1 MTRPAGWYHCRVSG
15 GLSLRRSAAL
25 VDRYADIGIAIAA
38 LLLFMPGLGAVHLFD
53 RDEIN
58 FAEIAREM
66 LVTGEWSQPSV
77 GFRPFY
83 EKPPLFMWLQAASMS
98 VFGVGEFAARLP
110 NALCGA
116 ITLIVLYRIGAQ
128 IRGRVFG
135 LLWVLGYLGSLLPH
149 LYFRSGIIDPWFN
162 LFIFL
167 GLFVLIRCAHEPSAP
182 RAALGGLFLGLA
194 TLTKGPVGV
203 LIPALCVGGYWVARR
218 FRLPIAP
225 RYLLVAGAA
234 AAATVL
240 PWVVVDLARNG
251 PDFMLELARRH
262 AKLVA
267 GDKTV
272 HTGFAGY
279 HVVVLLLGCFA
290 ASPFALQEMLKPSGG
305 DERQRDFRRWMLI
318 LFWIVLVAFSLVQ
331 TKVVHYSSLCYFP
344 LTYLAA
350 LQLERIVV
358 GRQPFGW
365 TRWAVGLTG
374 SLVAAVAI
382 AAPFVMMRRE
392 TIAPLFAASP
402 FAHASL
408 MAPVTW
414 TGLESLAGVW
424 LLGVLGAAHLLHSR
438 RAFARSAIVLFAGTG
453 VFVPLA
459 LACFAGKVEAHTQRA
474 AVEFFQARRGERC
487 YLLTRS
493 YRSFAH
499 WFYARTTEAA
509 PEDNVLVR
517 GPIDRPV
524 YLVTKITA
532 VKDFEAVGT
541 FREIGRRNGFV
552 FWRRDP

>member
-1 MTRPAGWYHCRVSG
+1 
-15 GLSLRRSAAL
+15 
-25 VDRYADIGIAIAA
+25 
-38 LLLFMPGLGAVHLFD
+38 
-53 RDEIN
+53 
-58 FAEIAREM
+58 
-66 LVTGEWSQPSV
+66 
-77 GFRPFY
+77 
-83 EKPPLFMWLQAASMS
+83 
-98 VFGVGEFAARLP
+98 
-110 NALCGA
+110 
-116 ITLIVLYRIGAQ
+116 
-128 IRGRVFG
+128 
-135 LLWVLGYLGSLLPH
+135 LWVLAYAGSLLPH
-149 LYFRSGIIDPWFN
+149 VYFRSGIIDPWFN

-167 GLFVLIRCAHEPSAP
+167 GLVALIRCAGEPSAW

-194 TLTKGPVGV
+194 TLTKGPVGL
-203 LIPALCVGGYWVARR
+203 LIPLLCAGVYWAARGFR
-218 FRLPIAP
+218 FPIAS
-225 RYLLVAGAA
+225 RYLLVAVVAA
-234 AAATVL
+234 ASTVL

-262 AKLVA
+262 VKLFA
-267 GDKTV
+267 GERTV

-290 ASPFALQEMLKPSGG
+290 ASLFAVQEMLKPSGG

-318 LFWIVLVAFSLVQ
+318 LFWVVLVAFSLVQ

-350 LQLERIVV
+350 LQLERVVV

-365 TRWAVGLTG
+365 TRWAVGIIGL
-374 SLVAAVAI
+374 LVAAVAI

-392 TIAPLFAASP
+392 AIAPLFAASP
-402 FAHASL
+402 FARASL
-408 MAPVTW
+408 MAPVDW
-414 TGLESLAGVW
+414 TGVEALAGLW
-424 LLGVLGAAHLLHSR
+424 LLGVLGAAHLLHAR
-438 RAFARSAIVLFAGTG
+438 RAYAQSAIVLFAGTG

-459 LACFAGKVEAHTQRA
+459 LACFAGNIEAHTQRA

-541 FREIGRRNGFV
+541 FREIDRRNGFV

>member
-1 MTRPAGWYHCRVSG
+1 VA
-15 GLSLRRSAAL
+15 
-25 VDRYADIGIAIAA
+25 RYADIWIAIAA
-38 LLLFMPGLGAVHLFD
+38 ALLFVPGLGSVHLFD

-66 LVTGEWSQPSV
+66 LVTGQWSQPSV

-98 VFGVGEFAARLP
+98 VFGVGEFAARFP

-116 ITLIVLYRIGAQ
+116 LTLIALYRIGAR
-128 IRGRVFG
+128 IRGRAFG
-135 LLWVLGYLGSLLPH
+135 LLWVLAYVGSLLPQA
-149 LYFRSGIIDPWFN
+149 YFRSGIIDPWFN

-167 GLFVLIRCAHEPSAP
+167 GLASFIRCAHEPSAA

-203 LIPALCVGGYWVARR
+203 LIPALCAGVYWAAGR
-218 FRLPIAP
+218 FRFPIAS
-225 RYLLVAGAA
+225 RYLLLAGIS

-240 PWVVVDLARNG
+240 PWVIVDLVRHG

-262 AKLVA
+262 VKLFA
-267 GDKTV
+267 GERTV
-272 HTGFAGY
+272 HTGFVGY

-290 ASPFALQEMLKPSGG
+290 ASLFGVQEMLKPSGG
-305 DERQRDFRRWMLI
+305 DERQRDFRRWMLM
-318 LFWIVLVAFSLVQ
+318 LFWVVLVAFSLVQ
-331 TKVVHYSSLCYFP
+331 TKVVHYSSLSYFP

-358 GRQPFGW
+358 DRQPFGW
-365 TRWAVGLTG
+365 TRWAVGIVGL
-374 SLVAAVAI
+374 LVAAVAI

-392 TIAPLFAASP
+392 AIAPLLAASP
-402 FAHASL
+402 FARASL
-408 MAPVTW
+408 MAPVAW
-414 TGLESLAGVW
+414 TGVEALAGMW
-424 LLGVLGAAHLLHSR
+424 LLGVLGAAHLLHAR
-438 RAFARSAIVLFAGTG
+438 RAYAKSAIVLFAGTG

-459 LACFAGKVEAHTQRA
+459 LACFAGNIEAHTQRA

-541 FREIGRRNGFV
+541 FREIDRRNGFV

>member
-1 MTRPAGWYHCRVSG
+1 VSG
-15 GLSLRRSAAL
+15 GPSPLRRSAAL
-25 VDRYADIGIAIAA
+25 VARYADIGIAIAA
-38 LLLFMPGLGAVHLFD
+38 VLLFVPGIGSVHLFD

-66 LVTGEWSQPSV
+66 LVTGEWSQSTV

-98 VFGVGEFAARLP
+98 VFGVGEFAARFP
-110 NALCGA
+110 NTLCGA
-116 ITLIVLYRIGAQ
+116 LTLVALYRIGAR
-128 IRGRVFG
+128 IRGRAFG
-135 LLWVLGYLGSLLPH
+135 LLWVLAYAGSLLPH
-149 LYFRSGIIDPWFN
+149 VYFRSGIIDPWFN
-162 LFIFL
+162 LFTFL
-167 GLFVLIRCAHEPSAP
+167 GLVALIRCACEPSGW

-194 TLTKGPVGV
+194 TLTKGPVGL
-203 LIPALCVGGYWVARR
+203 LIPLLCVGVYWAARGFR
-218 FRLPIAP
+218 FPIAS
-225 RYLLVAGAA
+225 RYLLVAVVAA
-234 AAATVL
+234 ASTVL

-262 AKLVA
+262 VKLFA
-267 GDKTV
+267 GEKTV
-272 HTGFAGY
+272 HGGFIGY
-279 HVVVLLLGCFA
+279 HVVVLLFGCFA
-290 ASPFALQEMLKPSGG
+290 ASLFAVQEMLKPSGG
-305 DERQRDFRRWMLI
+305 DERQRDFRRWMLV
-318 LFWIVLVAFSLVQ
+318 LFWVVLVAFSLVQ

-350 LQLERIVV
+350 LQLERIVL
-358 GRQPFGW
+358 GRQSFGW
-365 TRWAVGLTG
+365 TRWAVGAIG
-374 SLVAAVAI
+374 SLAAAAAI
-382 AAPFVMMRRE
+382 AAPFVMMRRAA
-392 TIAPLFAASP
+392 IAPLFAASP
-402 FAHASL
+402 FAQASL
-408 MAPVTW
+408 MAPVAW
-414 TGLESLAGVW
+414 TGVEALAGGW
-424 LLGVLGAAHLLHSR
+424 LLGVLGAAHLLHAR
-438 RAFARSAIVLFAGTG
+438 RAFATSAIVLFAGTG

-499 WFYARTTEAA
+499 WFYARTTEAE

>member
-1 MTRPAGWYHCRVSG
+1 VSG
-15 GLSLRRSAAL
+15 GPFPLRRSAAL
-25 VDRYADIGIAIAA
+25 VARYAGMWIAIAA
-38 LLLFMPGLGAVHLFD
+38 ALLFVPGLGSVHLFD

-66 LVTGEWSQPSV
+66 LVTGQWSQPSV

-83 EKPPLFMWLQAASMS
+83 EKPPLFMWLQAVSMT

-116 ITLIVLYRIGAQ
+116 LTLVALYRIGAGV
-128 IRGRVFG
+128 RGRAFG
-135 LLWVLGYLGSLLPH
+135 LLWVLAYVGSLLPH
-149 LYFRSGIIDPWFN
+149 VYFRSGIIDPWFN

-167 GLFVLIRCAHEPSAP
+167 GLGSLIRCAREPSSSH
-182 RAALGGLFLGLA
+182 AALGGLFLGLA

-203 LIPALCVGGYWVARR
+203 LIPGVCAAVYWASRR
-218 FRLPIAP
+218 FRFPIAP
-225 RYLLVAGAA
+225 RHLLIVVAA
-234 AAATVL
+234 AAATIL
-240 PWVVVDLARNG
+240 PWVAVDLVRNG
-251 PDFMLELARRH
+251 PDFMLEMVRRH
-262 AKLVA
+262 VKLLA
-267 GDKTV
+267 GEKTV
-272 HTGFAGY
+272 HTGFIGY
-279 HVVVLLLGCFA
+279 HVVVLLLGCFP
-290 ASPFALQEMLKPSGG
+290 ASVFAVQEMLEPPGG
-305 DERQRDFRRWMLI
+305 DARQRDFRRWMLI

-358 GRQPFGW
+358 GREPFGW
-365 TRWAVGLTG
+365 TRWAVGVGG
-374 SLVAAVAI
+374 SILAAAVI
-382 AAPFVMMRRE
+382 AAPFVMMHRDA
-392 TIAPLFAASP
+392 IAPLFAGSP

-408 MAPVTW
+408 MAPVAW
-414 TGLESLAGVW
+414 TGVGALAGVW
-424 LLGVLGAAHLLHSR
+424 LLAVLGVAHLLHAR
-438 RAFARSAIVLFAGTG
+438 RAFAQSAIVLFAGTG
-453 VFVPLA
+453 MFVPLA
-459 LACFAGKVEAHTQRA
+459 LVFFAGNVEAHTQRA

-499 WFYARTTEAA
+499 WFYARTTEAE

-524 YLVTKITA
+524 YLVTRITA
-532 VKDFEAVGT
+532 IKAFEAVGT
-541 FREIGRRNGFV
+541 FREIDRRNGFV

>member
-1 MTRPAGWYHCRVSG
+1 MSG
-15 GLSLRRSAAL
+15 GLSPLRRSAAL
-25 VDRYADIGIAIAA
+25 VARFADLWIAIAA
-38 LLLFMPGLGAVHLFD
+38 ALLFVPGLGSVHLFD

-66 LVTGEWSQPSV
+66 LLTGQWSQPSV

-98 VFGVGEFAARLP
+98 VFGVGEFAARFP
-110 NALCGA
+110 DALCGA
-116 ITLIVLYRIGAQ
+116 LTLIVLYRVGAR
-128 IRGRVFG
+128 IRDRAFG
-135 LLWVLGYLGSLLPH
+135 LLWVLAYAGSLLPH
-149 LYFRSGIIDPWFN
+149 VYFRSGIIDPWFN

-167 GLFVLIRCAHEPSAP
+167 GLASLIRCADAPSTS

-203 LIPALCVGGYWVARR
+203 LIPALCLVVSWAARR
-218 FRLPIAP
+218 FRVPIAPIAP
-225 RYLLVAGAA
+225 RDLLVAGVAA
-234 AAATVL
+234 AVTVL
-240 PWVVVDLARNG
+240 PWVVVDLVRSG

-262 AKLVA
+262 VKLVV
-267 GDKTV
+267 GEKTV
-272 HTGFAGY
+272 HTGFIGY
-279 HVVVLLLGCFA
+279 HVVVLLLGCFP
-290 ASPFALQEMLKPSGG
+290 ASLLAIQETLKPAGG

-318 LFWIVLVAFSLVQ
+318 LFWVVLVAFSLVQ

-358 GRQPFGW
+358 GREPFGW
-365 TRWAVGLTG
+365 TRWAVGVTG
-374 SLVAAVAI
+374 ALVAAAAI
-382 AAPFVMMRRE
+382 AAPFVMMHRE
-392 TIAPLFAASP
+392 MIAPLFAASP
-402 FAHASL
+402 FAQANL
-408 MAPVTW
+408 MAPVVW
-414 TGLESLAGVW
+414 TGVESVAGVW
-424 LLGVLGAAHLLHSR
+424 LLGVLVAAHLLHAQ
-438 RAFARSAIVLFAGTG
+438 RAFVQSAIVLFAGTG
-453 VFVPLA
+453 LFVPLA
-459 LACFAGKVEAHTQRA
+459 LACFAGHVEAHTQRA
-474 AVEFFQARRGERC
+474 AVEFFQARRGEHC

-499 WFYARTTEAA
+499 WFYARTTEAE

-532 VKDFEAVGT
+532 VKAFEAVGT

>member
-1 MTRPAGWYHCRVSG
+1 MARF
-15 GLSLRRSAAL
+15 
-25 VDRYADIGIAIAA
+25 ADIGLAIVA
-38 LLLFMPGLGAVHLFD
+38 LILFVPGLGAVHLFD

-77 GFRPFY
+77 GFLPFY

-98 VFGVGEFAARLP
+98 VFGVGELAARLP
-110 NALCGA
+110 NAICGA
-116 ITLIVLYRIGAQ
+116 ITLAVLYRIGTQ
-128 IRGRVFG
+128 MRGGAFG
-135 LLWVLGYLGSLLPH
+135 LWWVLAYVGSLLPH

-167 GLFVLIRCAHEPSAP
+167 GLFALIRCAHEPAAS
-182 RAALGGLFLGLA
+182 RAALGGLLLGLA
-194 TLTKGPVGV
+194 TLTKGPVGI
-203 LIPALCVGGYWVARR
+203 LIPVLCGAVSWALRR
-218 FRLPIAP
+218 FRSPIAP
-225 RYLLVAGAA
+225 RYLLLAGAV

-240 PWVVVDLARNG
+240 PWVIVDLARNG
-251 PDFMLELARRH
+251 PEFMLELARRH
-262 AKLVA
+262 LKLFA
-267 GDKTV
+267 GEKTV

-290 ASPFALQEMLKPSGG
+290 ASPFAVQEMLEPSGG
-305 DERQRDFRRWMLI
+305 DEPQRDFRRWMLI
-318 LFWIVLVAFSLVQ
+318 LFWVVLIAFSIVQ

-358 GRQPFGW
+358 GRKPFGW

-382 AAPFVMMRRE
+382 AAPFVMMRRDA
-392 TIAPLFAASP
+392 IAPLFAASP
-402 FAHASL
+402 FTQASL
-408 MAPVTW
+408 MAPVAW
-414 TGLESLAGVW
+414 TGVESLAGWW
-424 LLGVLGAAHLLHSR
+424 LVGVLVAAHLLHAR
-438 RAFARSAIVLFAGTG
+438 RAFAPSAIVLFAGTAL
-453 VFVPLA
+453 FVPLA

-493 YRSFAH
+493 YRTFAH
-499 WFYARTTEAA
+499 WFYARTTGPE

-524 YLVTKITA
+524 YLVTRITA
-532 VKDFEAVGT
+532 VKDFEAIGT

>member
-1 MTRPAGWYHCRVSG
+1 
-15 GLSLRRSAAL
+15 
-25 VDRYADIGIAIAA
+25 
-38 LLLFMPGLGAVHLFD
+38 
-53 RDEIN
+53 
-58 FAEIAREM
+58 
-66 LVTGEWSQPSV
+66 
-77 GFRPFY
+77 
-83 EKPPLFMWLQAASMS
+83 
-98 VFGVGEFAARLP
+98 
-110 NALCGA
+110 
-116 ITLIVLYRIGAQ
+116 
-128 IRGRVFG
+128 
-135 LLWVLGYLGSLLPH
+135 
-149 LYFRSGIIDPWFN
+149 
-162 LFIFL
+162 
-167 GLFVLIRCAHEPSAP
+167 
-182 RAALGGLFLGLA
+182 
-194 TLTKGPVGV
+194 
-203 LIPALCVGGYWVARR
+203 
-218 FRLPIAP
+218 
-225 RYLLVAGAA
+225 
-234 AAATVL
+234 
-240 PWVVVDLARNG
+240 
-251 PDFMLELARRH
+251 
-262 AKLVA
+262 
-267 GDKTV
+267 
-272 HTGFAGY
+272 
-279 HVVVLLLGCFA
+279 
-290 ASPFALQEMLKPSGG
+290 MLKPSDG

-358 GRQPFGW
+358 GREPFGW

-374 SLVAAVAI
+374 ALVAAVAT

-402 FAHASL
+402 FAQASL
-408 MAPVTW
+408 MAPVAW

-424 LLGVLGAAHLLHSR
+424 LLGVLGAAHLLHAR

-474 AVEFFQARRGERC
+474 AIEFFQARRGERC

-499 WFYARTTEAA
+499 WFYARTSGPE